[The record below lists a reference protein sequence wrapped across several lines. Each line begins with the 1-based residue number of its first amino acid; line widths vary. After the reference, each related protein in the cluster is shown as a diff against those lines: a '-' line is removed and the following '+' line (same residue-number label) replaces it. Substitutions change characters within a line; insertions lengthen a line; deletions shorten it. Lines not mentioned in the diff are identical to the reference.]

1 MNKTELREGLEELR
15 KYIKGA
21 YALAY
26 GDANVGATAQLA
38 YCLNMLDTLLS
49 DLR

>member
-1 MNKTELREGLEELR
+1 MNKTELRERLEDLQ
-15 KYIKGA
+15 KYIKYA

-26 GDANVGATAQLA
+26 GGANVGAVAQLMN
-38 YCLNMLDTLLS
+38 CLNMLDVLLS